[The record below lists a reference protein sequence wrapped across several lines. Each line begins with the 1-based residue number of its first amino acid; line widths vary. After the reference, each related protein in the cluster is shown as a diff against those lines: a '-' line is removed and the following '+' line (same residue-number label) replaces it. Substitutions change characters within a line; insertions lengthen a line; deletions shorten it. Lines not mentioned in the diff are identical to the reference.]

1 FDPVLR
7 NLYLPCIG
15 GDHVTLVT
23 GHVNPGQRTGLHF
36 NQLAAPTSP
45 GGSVGDLFANAAVDL
60 AGNVY
65 AAWVDANDHN
75 VYVSGS
81 SDGGHTW
88 TAPLQVNGDPANTNV
103 WPWIVGGAAGTVDL
117 VWYGTA
123 VRGDPGSFPSWFS
136 DRIAATAVPW
146 DVYLAQVRL
155 NFTAP
160 GSSPIYQVRATE
172 HPMHFGQICQEGL
185 GCTTSN
191 GDRSMADFF
200 SVTVDAS
207 GAAQIV
213 YDDTTNQHH
222 GASLFVARQVAGPGV
237 FGSTISRPVPHNPVS
252 DPKGDAQAPHYAP
265 VRGPGPNVPSMDL
278 TAAELSQPNADTLR
292 VRMRVAN
299 AASPISHIGL
309 PKAGDTL
316 YSVTA
321 FTFGEVSGNPLFL
334 DVDATAAFDVILSV
348 GHGHGGHKG
357 DGHGTVTDDS
367 GNEAR
372 FSIFANDDQI
382 GKVAFV
388 DPTMGLVFQ
397 SAFIGSAVFDGTTAT
412 IEGTGFI
419 AGAFGQFR
427 IVLQDL
433 ANPGLGKDTFS
444 IELSTGVKIS
454 GTITSGEIA
463 IS

>member
-1 FDPVLR
+1 
-7 NLYLPCIG
+7 
-15 GDHVTLVT
+15 
-23 GHVNPGQRTGLHF
+23 
-36 NQLAAPTSP
+36 
-45 GGSVGDLFANAAVDL
+45 
-60 AGNVY
+60 VY
-65 AAWVDANDHN
+65 AAWVDTHDHN
-75 VYVSGS
+75 VYLSGS

-136 DRIAATAVPW
+136 DRVAATAVPW

-237 FGSTISRPVPHNPVS
+237 FGSTISRPVPTTRS
-252 DPKGDAQAPHYAP
+252 RIRRAMRK
-265 VRGPGPNVPSMDL
+265 RRI
-278 TAAELSQPNADTLR
+278 TRRCAARYRTSRRWT
-292 VRMRVAN
+292 
-299 AASPISHIGL
+299 SPQR
-309 PKAGDTL
+309 
-316 YSVTA
+316 
-321 FTFGEVSGNPLFL
+321 N
-334 DVDATAAFDVILSV
+334 
-348 GHGHGGHKG
+348 
-357 DGHGTVTDDS
+357 
-367 GNEAR
+367 
-372 FSIFANDDQI
+372 
-382 GKVAFV
+382 
-388 DPTMGLVFQ
+388 
-397 SAFIGSAVFDGTTAT
+397 
-412 IEGTGFI
+412 
-419 AGAFGQFR
+419 
-427 IVLQDL
+427 
-433 ANPGLGKDTFS
+433 
-444 IELSTGVKIS
+444 
-454 GTITSGEIA
+454 
-463 IS
+463 